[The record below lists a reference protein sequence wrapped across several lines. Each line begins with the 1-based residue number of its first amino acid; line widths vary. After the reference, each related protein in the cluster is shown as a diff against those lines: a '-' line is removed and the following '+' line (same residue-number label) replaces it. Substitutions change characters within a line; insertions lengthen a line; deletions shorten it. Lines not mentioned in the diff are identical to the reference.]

1 MKICILGLGYVG
13 LPIAT
18 LFATKGHDVIGVD
31 INKSIVE
38 TLNKGRI
45 HIHEPGLEQKLK
57 QAISLGKLTA
67 KTTPEKADVFILA
80 VPTPLTKEKKADLT
94 YVEKATEL
102 ILPFIEKGNMVI
114 LESTVPPGTTEEI
127 IGKKLAKDI
136 LLVHCPERILP
147 GTVLKEL
154 TENSRVIGGTSK
166 EASEKAKSLYK
177 SFVEGEIYITTAKTA
192 EFVKLIENT
201 YRDVNI
207 AFANELS
214 LISKKLGLNVREA
227 IQIANQHPRVN
238 IHQPGPGVGGHC
250 IAIDPWFIV
259 EKAQESAKII
269 TLARNTNDNMPLVI
283 AGMAKEMVKGI
294 ENPIITILGVAYK
307 ADIDDAR
314 ETPSEDIIK
323 KLKKDGYTIKIHDPY
338 VKEFPYEIIG
348 NIENSVKDSDCI
360 ILVTDHQPF
369 KNLNPDSIK
378 SLMRTKNLID
388 TRNCLDKKAWEKS
401 GFKLKTI

>member
-1 MKICILGLGYVG
+1 
-13 LPIAT
+13 
-18 LFATKGHDVIGVD
+18 
-31 INKSIVE
+31 
-38 TLNKGRI
+38 
-45 HIHEPGLEQKLK
+45 
-57 QAISLGKLTA
+57 
-67 KTTPEKADVFILA
+67 
-80 VPTPLTKEKKADLT
+80 
-94 YVEKATEL
+94 
-102 ILPFIEKGNMVI
+102 MVI